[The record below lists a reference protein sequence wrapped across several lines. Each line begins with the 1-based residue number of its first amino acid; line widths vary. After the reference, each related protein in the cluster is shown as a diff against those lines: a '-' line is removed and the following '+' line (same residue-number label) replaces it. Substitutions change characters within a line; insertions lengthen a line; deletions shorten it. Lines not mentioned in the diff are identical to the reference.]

1 VNIVYVSRVQMNP
14 YVELLARGVESAAPE
29 ARCAVRDSLTPG
41 WLWRQRR
48 EVDVLHLHWVELLY
62 ASATRKGLWVRWLG
76 FVGALLLAKALGI
89 RIAYT
94 VHNIEHH
101 EGKHAALNRL
111 TNGLVFRL
119 ADVVHVHDEHARR
132 AVAEQLHR
140 RRGVATIPH
149 GNYFSYP
156 NVCSREQARARLGLP
171 AGAYT
176 YLFLG
181 QIRPYK
187 GVEDLLQAM
196 AGLEA
201 PDARLIIAGNAHEPA
216 YGAEIAAL
224 AARDPRVML
233 VAQFVPA
240 EDVQYFMNACDICV
254 LPYRHV
260 TTSGAAILAFSFGKP
275 VIAPRLG
282 GFAELLAEGRGL
294 LYEPGD
300 IGGLREAL
308 RQALTMDLE
317 AAGAAAWA
325 MARQLDWTAIG
336 GQHWRAY
343 QAARGQRAR

>member
-1 VNIVYVSRVQMNP
+1 MNIVYVSRVQMNP
-14 YVELLARGVESAAPE
+14 YVELLARGVEGAAAE
-29 ARCAVRDSLTPG
+29 ARCALRDALTPG
-41 WLWRQRR
+41 WLWRNRR
-48 EVDVLHLHWVELLY
+48 QVDVLHLHWVELLY
-62 ASATRKGLWVRWLG
+62 ASATLKGLGVRWLG

-101 EGKHAALNRL
+101 EGRHAALNRL
-111 TNGLVFRL
+111 TNGLVFMM
-119 ADVVHVHDEHARR
+119 ADVVHVHDEQARQ
-132 AVAEQLHR
+132 AVAERLR
-140 RRGVATIPH
+140 RRRDVVTIPH

-156 NVCSREQARARLGLP
+156 NACSREQARAHLGIP
-171 AGAYT
+171 EGVFA

-187 GVEDLLQAM
+187 GVEDLLRAL
-196 AGLEA
+196 GEL
-201 PDARLIIAGNAHEPA
+201 DDSNARLVIAGNAHEPA

-233 VAQFVPA
+233 MAQFVPA
-240 EDVQYFMNACDICV
+240 EDVQYFMNACDVCV

-282 GFAELLAEGRGL
+282 GFAELLGDGRGL

-300 IGGLREAL
+300 VQGLRDAL
-308 RQALTMDLE
+308 RQALTMDLI
-317 AAGAAAWA
+317 AASAAAWA
-325 MARQLDWTAIG
+325 MARQLDWADIG

-343 QAARGQRAR
+343 QAARDKRAR